1 MSFDKGPGCGSEFD
15 WDGKR
20 RGRRER
26 PPKTCGKS
34 DVVKTCSFDRE
45 HWSLIEMN

>member
-26 PPKTCGKS
+26 APKTCGES

-45 HWSLIEMN
+45 YRPSIDVN